1 MGDIMH
7 KAKLMSRGST
17 ETELDVATMFVLLEL
32 TTCSTPTSSVH
43 RPSIWQ
49 PVLLVERKVS

>member
-17 ETELDVATMFVLLEL
+17 ETELDVATMFVLLD
-32 TTCSTPTSSVH
+32 SPHV
-43 RPSIWQ
+43 
-49 PVLLVERKVS
+49 VLQHHLFTAPP